1 MSAAHIGSELG
12 LYCALFT
19 LMVKLGVGNSA
30 LNGLFFYPKPVQEKV
45 FALGLTDRET
55 VARKRK
61 RFMTAFFAVMAAALV
76 GILRLWN
83 GVHSQYRHCKSN
95 LSFVI
100 LSQYDRNDRM
110 MSDRSDRF
118 K

>member
-45 FALGLTDRET
+45 FTLGLTDRET

-76 GILRLWN
+76 GILRL
-83 GVHSQYRHCKSN
+83 
-95 LSFVI
+95 
-100 LSQYDRNDRM
+100 
-110 MSDRSDRF
+110 
-118 K
+118 